1 MRAIRRAS
9 GARLSIIAAVVLLVG
24 ALAAVASAALRNS
37 GSAPPDQP
45 LAAAVHDAITA
56 QAPAGVTARIAFTN
70 NLLPSGAL
78 PQGSSSAMLTGATG
92 RLWASNDGRF
102 RLELQS
108 QLGDTQVVSDG
119 QGNLYAYDTS
129 SNTVYRL
136 AHQAQGSQS
145 KDNGQ
150 GSSASKGVPTVAE
163 LQKHIT
169 DIAKVAT
176 LSNAIGDSIA
186 GQGAYHVDAT
196 PTQSG
201 GLLGKIQLAWDV
213 ANGVPLRFSIFAR
226 GDSTPVLELTATDI
240 SFGPVAASDVSF
252 TPPAGAKT
260 VDLQAPMASGKDNG
274 QSKDQGS
281 KAHDSG
287 VSGVAAVKA
296 AVPFPLSAPDTLV
309 GLPRQDVR
317 LISGD
322 HPAALL
328 VYGKGLG
335 AIVVVERAAEANGSS
350 TLPAGL
356 PQVSINGSTGNE
368 LATALG
374 TGVSF
379 TRNGVSYLVA
389 GSVLP
394 VAAERAAREV
404 AP

>member
-1 MRAIRRAS
+1 
-9 GARLSIIAAVVLLVG
+9 
-24 ALAAVASAALRNS
+24 
-37 GSAPPDQP
+37 
-45 LAAAVHDAITA
+45 
-56 QAPAGVTARIAFTN
+56 VTARIAFTN

-92 RLWASNDGRF
+92 RLWATNDGRF

-108 QLGDTQVVSDG
+108 DIGDTQVVGDG
-119 QGNLYAYDTS
+119 QGNVFAYDSS

-136 AHQAQGSQS
+136 SHQAQGSQQKES
-145 KDNGQ
+145 Q
-150 GSSASKGVPTVAE
+150 GSASKGVPTVAE
-163 LQKHIT
+163 IQKHIT

-176 LSNAIGDSIA
+176 LSNAIGDTVA

-201 GLLGKIQLAWDV
+201 GLLGKAELAWDA

-226 GDSTPVLELTATDI
+226 GDATPVLELTATDI
-240 SFGPVAASDVSF
+240 SFGPVASSDVTL
-252 TPPAGAKT
+252 TPPASAKT
-260 VDLQAPMASGKDNG
+260 VDLQAPMGAAKDNG
-274 QSKDQGS
+274 SSKHLN
-281 KAHDSG
+281 KAPDAGVNG
-287 VSGVAAVKA
+287 VSAVRA
-296 AVPFPLSAPDTLV
+296 AVPFTLSAPDTLV
-309 GLPRQDVR
+309 GLPRRDVR

-335 AIVVVERAAEANGSS
+335 AILVVERAAEAKGSNV
-350 TLPAGL
+350 LPAGL
-356 PQVSINGSTGNE
+356 PQVSINGSTGSE

>member
-24 ALAAVASAALRNS
+24 ALAAVASAALRSS

-45 LAAAVHDAITA
+45 LAAAVHDALTA

-78 PQGSSSAMLTGATG
+78 PQGSGSAMLTGATG

-119 QGNLYAYDTS
+119 QGNVFAYDSS

-136 AHQAQGSQS
+136 SHQAQGSQS
-145 KDNGQ
+145 KESQ
-150 GSSASKGVPTVAE
+150 GSSASKGVPTVADI
-163 LQKHIT
+163 QKQIG

-176 LSNAIGDSIA
+176 LSNAIGDTVA

-196 PTQSG
+196 PTQAG
-201 GLLGKIQLAWDV
+201 GLLGKAQLAWDA
-213 ANGVPLRFSIFAR
+213 ANGVPLRFSIYAR
-226 GDSTPVLELTATDI
+226 GNSTPVLDLTATDV
-240 SFGPVAASDVSF
+240 SFGPVASSDVTL
-252 TPPAGAKT
+252 TPPASAKV
-260 VDLQAPMASGKDNG
+260 VDLQAPMGAAKDNG

-296 AVPFPLSAPDTLV
+296 AVPFTLSAPDTLV

-322 HPAALL
+322 HPGALL